1 MKRIFVL
8 SAVVVMAA
16 CNSNEPTKTGSTAD
30 SVKPAAEVTMPA
42 AIKSPYAIGYSSSFA
57 VDDPKNAETLL
68 ALWKDYDNGDL
79 SAAKDMF
86 ADTVVFLLSDGT
98 VLHGPKDSVIAVAQ
112 KHRDM
117 SAKVVSRVNAIM
129 ALKSLDRNEHWA
141 LIWGGEVDTDK
152 KGKVDSSNIQE
163 TWRFNNDGKA
173 NLMFQY
179 MQAAAP
185 PKK

>member
-1 MKRIFVL
+1 MKKIFVL

-16 CNSNEPTKTGSTAD
+16 CNSNESAKTGAMAD
-30 SVKPAAEVTMPA
+30 SAKAVIEVTTP

-57 VDDPKNAETLL
+57 IDDPKNAETLL

-86 ADTVVFLLSDGT
+86 ADTVDFYFSNGAIMHGT
-98 VLHGPKDSVIAVAQ
+98 RDSIIAVAQ

-117 SAKVVSRVNAIM
+117 SAKVVSSVNAIT
-129 ALKSLDRNEHWA
+129 ALKSLDKNEHWA
-141 LIWGGEVDTDK
+141 LIWGKEVDTDK
-152 KGKVDSSNIQE
+152 KGKTDSIYLQE
-163 TWRFNNDGKA
+163 TWRFNKDGKA
-173 NLMFQY
+173 DMVYQFS
-179 MQAAAP
+179 QATTP